1 MSHESKHA
9 EGEVVELPCGTCG
22 RELRFVLGALPD
34 SFPFCSMR
42 CKTLDLG
49 SWLIAGEDASD
60 EASSDAD
67 SHPEESSDKTG
78 G

>member
-49 SWLIAGEDASD
+49 SWLVAGEDSD
-60 EASSDAD
+60 DEGSSDTEEQPGD
-67 SHPEESSDKTG
+67 SSGDTDG
-78 G
+78 